1 MTADLDRDV
10 GKVKKRLKPL
20 DKDELKQLFE
30 ELGLSDATLRN
41 KYSHSVQVYA
51 DDLIRAWIL
60 GRDNVL
66 TSEEYQGGAQMVN
79 LKKALKVLG
88 HNGIAD
94 EIRVQ
99 RLLHITRD
107 RKHQWK
113 CAVMIM
119 IQLIVIVTVYCVVI
133 FSVPTSTPMS
143 RYADYLTEV
152 YAKFPVVESNK
163 LPLTP
168 NIVYVNLALVM
179 KERMKQEELKM
190 EELDRLTSQAGV
202 DRILGYKKR
211 IEMNDIL
218 KDKETRLVVVE
229 GPPGIGKSTLAWE
242 LCRQWHTLESLK
254 HFSLVMFLSL
264 RDEKVRKAEN
274 ISDLLYDHDERFR
287 KKVESEI
294 EDIKVEGVLFVFDG
308 FDEFPAKF
316 RQKSLV
322 MDIINDR
329 WHLPDATVL

>member
-30 ELGLSDATLRN
+30 ELGLSDSTLRN

-94 EIRVQ
+94 EIR
-99 RLLHITRD
+99 LLHITRD

-143 RYADYLTEV
+143 RYADHLTTV
-152 YAKFPVVESNK
+152 YAKFPVVQSDK

-168 NIVYVNLALVM
+168 TIVYVNLALVM
-179 KERMKQEELKM
+179 KERMKQEELEM
-190 EELDRLTSQAGV
+190 EELDRLTSQTGV

-264 RDEKVRKAEN
+264 
-274 ISDLLYDHDERFR
+274 
-287 KKVESEI
+287 
-294 EDIKVEGVLFVFDG
+294 
-308 FDEFPAKF
+308 
-316 RQKSLV
+316 
-322 MDIINDR
+322 
-329 WHLPDATVL
+329 